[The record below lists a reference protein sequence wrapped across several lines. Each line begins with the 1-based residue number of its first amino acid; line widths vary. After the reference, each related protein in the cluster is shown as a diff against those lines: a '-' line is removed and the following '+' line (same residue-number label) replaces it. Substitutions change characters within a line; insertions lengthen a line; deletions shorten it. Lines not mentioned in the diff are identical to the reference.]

1 MTMNAVYFFYNLI
14 YKPSVSKMT
23 NYMNMF
29 VTAGFMAYEMCLFAY
44 GLTNKGAIIQQQF
57 SLILLAIAGVIL
69 VGIVA
74 WILFRFFMFIKVD
87 LLKIGL
93 SNKEAMEMVYQG
105 QEDYEKDKEI
115 EEYQSTKN

>member
-57 SLILLAIAGVIL
+57 SLILLAIAGVVL

-74 WILFRFFMFIKVD
+74 WILFRFFLFVKVD

-115 EEYQSTKN
+115 EEYQSNKN